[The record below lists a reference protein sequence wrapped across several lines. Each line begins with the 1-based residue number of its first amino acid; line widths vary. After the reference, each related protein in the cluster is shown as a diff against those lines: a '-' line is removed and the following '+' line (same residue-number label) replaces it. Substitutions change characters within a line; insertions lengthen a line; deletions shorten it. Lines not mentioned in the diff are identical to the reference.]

1 MSIAAVAEVL
11 CRTIEDEDFAK
22 RVGTD
27 PSALEGLE
35 LTEEELGA
43 FQGARAEDAALAGVP
58 VGAFRMVARSLGS
71 LEPALRQRLNTA
83 LAARGGTGPSI
94 PCTGSHQY

>member
-43 FQGARAEDAALAGVP
+43 F
-58 VGAFRMVARSLGS
+58 RMVARSLGS